1 MKVNV
6 NGNDY
11 NVTIIAQNVIV
22 NGKQTPAT
30 FNDNEITIAGKKF
43 SLDFMEDSDPFLM
56 IVNGMA
62 YIVSKSSEL
71 TESMKQ
77 IKAPISGRIIEVLVK
92 AGEDVKKGQLMFVV
106 EAMKMQNHINSP
118 TTAKI
123 SELSVH
129 KGEVVKTGDVLA
141 TLV

>member
-6 NGNDY
+6 NGNEY
-11 NVTIIAQNVIV
+11 NIVIMGHNVLD
-22 NGKQTPAT
+22 NGKHLSAI
-30 FNDNEITIAGKKF
+30 FYENEITIDGKKF
-43 SLDFMEDSDPFLM
+43 YLDYMEEGDPSLM

-62 YIVSKSSEL
+62 YVVSKSSEL
-71 TESMKQ
+71 TDIINQ

-92 AGEDVKKGQLMFVV
+92 SGDNIKKGQLLFVLD
-106 EAMKMQNHINSP
+106 AMKMQNQINSP

-123 SELSVH
+123 SDLRVRI
-129 KGEVVKTGDVLA
+129 GQTVKTGDVLA